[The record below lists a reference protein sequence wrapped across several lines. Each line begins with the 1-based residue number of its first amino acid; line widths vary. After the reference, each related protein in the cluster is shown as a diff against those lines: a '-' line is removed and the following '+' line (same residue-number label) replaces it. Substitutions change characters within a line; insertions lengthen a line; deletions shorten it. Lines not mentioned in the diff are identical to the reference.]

1 VRGNEFIKQGDLS
14 VIEEVLDRYAGSIER
29 FAIQYGCTQEQAG
42 DLTQETFRSLYS
54 NLSHQTDVERIRITL
69 YQIALEKLN
78 RIQLTMPSVEAF
90 LPFEEDRQ
98 LHGKIINLEVTLKIS
113 LILSRFHD
121 IDDTE
126 IAKLVGI
133 PTEAVKEAINHA
145 VYQLV
150 EGSDHLRLAKQ
161 LEFLNMSYGRIRTS
175 FRKEQVFMEEEK
187 EIRATVKT
195 RKPLKGMLP
204 WVVGILILLSLIATS
219 VVTSE
224 EYQKTA
230 AEKYRERLK
239 ESFEN
244 EMSTRFAELGMAES
258 TENDSPE
265 WNLISYGKEARFEFQ
280 QLLRRY
286 DNELKDTG
294 TVDRKNIKEQY
305 NAIIETLALPSEMVE
320 RLAKNPLS
328 DHKDKSE
335 DFMKAYLERY
345 YEFQQAYQ
353 ILLSDYPETIDWA
366 IVDGKI
372 DLEKFL
378 DDRATYPKALQKG
391 LEGMMKQNIYPTV
404 IPHWNTI
411 IPIFQK
417 NEIGEQMRALLH
429 EDLSGYVTLLESPP
443 FVIYP
448 GSAYSFDEAVEYM
461 LDMEKTLLVSQ
472 LDENETVPLFH
483 AYTELLLEL
492 IGGLEPE
499 RLVGRDGKVKVE
511 VQSAWKKIA
520 SNKELTPSAVILKEI
535 IREME
540 VDDWTASEDRK
551 RLTMHHISNAVTLA
565 RDGQLQNFE
574 LTGIIPSTDYLDV
587 VSLPDAQF
595 KRQVEKTYELFS
607 AEHDRAVLQDVHPLV
622 VFCMFVVA
630 NDREDLE
637 TMWHLRKPDE
647 SQTFEDYVNGWEKE
661 NIDLSQINNL
671 LFHKSGSRGGSVG
684 VERRKAG
691 PICCECL
698 NLEHCHFHF
707 GGYCHFPRGI
717 CAGAITRRRT
727 RTYFRHSACYFQSNP
742 FRQRVH
748 DHFLHPNAFRDTY
761 LIDCDA

>member
-1 VRGNEFIKQGDLS
+1 M
-14 VIEEVLDRYAGSIER
+14 EEVMDRYADSIER
-29 FAIQYGCTQEQAG
+29 FAIQYGCTEEQAG
-42 DLTQETFRSLYS
+42 DLTRETFRSLYS
-54 NLSHQTDVERIRITL
+54 NLSHQMDGEQIQITL
-69 YQIALEKLN
+69 YQLALEKLN
-78 RIQLTMPSVEAF
+78 RIQLTMPSDDAF

-121 IDDTE
+121 IDATE

-133 PTEAVKEAINHA
+133 STEAVNEAIDQA
-145 VYQLV
+145 VQQLV
-150 EGSDHLRLAKQ
+150 EGSDHLRLVKQ

-175 FRKEQVFMEEEK
+175 FRKEQVYMEEEK

-195 RKPLKGMLP
+195 RKPLKGMIP
-204 WVVGILILLSLIATS
+204 WVVGILLLLSIIATS

-239 ESFEN
+239 ESFED
-244 EMSTRFAELGMAES
+244 EMSTRFAELGLAES

-265 WNLISYGKEARFEFQ
+265 WNSISYGKEARFEFQ

-320 RLAKNPLS
+320 LLSKNPLS
-328 DHKDKSE
+328 GHKDKSE
-335 DFMKAYLERY
+335 EFMKTYLERY
-345 YEFQQAYQ
+345 YEFQKGYQ
-353 ILLSDYPETIDWA
+353 ILFSDYPETIEQA

-378 DDRATYPKALQKG
+378 ADRPTYPKALQEG

-417 NEIGEQMRALLH
+417 NEIGQQMRALLH

-448 GSAYSFDEAVEYM
+448 GLAYSFDESVEYM
-461 LDMEKTLLVSQ
+461 LDMEKTLLASQ
-472 LDENETVPLFH
+472 LDENVSVPLSH

-492 IGGLEPE
+492 IGGSDPE
-499 RLVGRDGKVKVE
+499 RLVGHDGKVKAE

-520 SNKELTPSAVILKEI
+520 SNQEQSPSAVILKEI
-535 IREME
+535 IRDME
-540 VDDWTASEDRK
+540 ADDWTAFESRK
-551 RLTMHHISNAVTLA
+551 RLTVHHISYAMTLA
-565 RDGQLQNFE
+565 RDGQLQNFQ
-574 LTGIIPSTDYLDV
+574 LTGIIPSTDYLDI
-587 VSLPDAQF
+587 VSLPDDQF
-595 KRQVEKTYELFS
+595 KRQVEETYELFS

-622 VFCMFVVA
+622 VFCMFIVA
-630 NDREDLE
+630 NDREDPE
-637 TMWHLRKPDE
+637 MMWHLRKPDE
-647 SQTFEDYVNGWEKE
+647 SQTFEDYVNGWEKV
-661 NIDLSQINNL
+661 NIDLSQINHL
-671 LFHKSGSRGGSVG
+671 MFHKSGTRGGSVG
-684 VERRKAG
+684 IESDNFVSMDTEMTMDQENIWR
-691 PICCECL
+691 I
-698 NLEHCHFHF
+698 NYFH
-707 GGYCHFPRGI
+707 YEP
-717 CAGAITRRRT
+717 
-727 RTYFRHSACYFQSNP
+727 
-742 FRQRVH
+742 
-748 DHFLHPNAFRDTY
+748 
-761 LIDCDA
+761 LIFE